1 MRDIFDRIYVLENM
15 RNLTEEE
22 RKELNELKAIQMMQS
37 KKKSTDDGKSVWYN
51 PEDYGMCLSQWG
63 WM

>member
-1 MRDIFDRIYVLENM
+1 MDKNKKT
-15 RNLTEEE
+15 TEEPK
-22 RKELNELKAIQMMQS
+22 KELNKKAHIQVEEDEETS
-37 KKKSTDDGKSVWYN
+37 YGYN